1 MKRDDSLWKAI
12 LEDVFDDFLIFFFK
26 DDVSLLDLQRGF
38 VFLDKELEQLFPSDT
53 ENNSP
58 KFVDKLVKV
67 FTKTGSEEWIL
78 VHVEVQGY
86 NDSSFAKRMYS
97 YFYRI
102 LDHYNK
108 PVTCIAIF
116 TDSNKN
122 FRPSTFTYSFLGTET
137 NFKYNIYKIIDQ
149 QENELRDNNNPFAL
163 VILSVLTALKSGKIS
178 DENLLSL
185 KIGLVK
191 MLLQRDISPR
201 KIRSIITFLRLYVRF
216 DNAEIITKFDK
227 ELSLLT
233 NKHTTM
239 GIEEFVLQRAK
250 NEGIEKG
257 IEIGISQKNLDFVK
271 TLLNETNFSIQKI
284 ATMVGVPVSF
294 VEEVKASLSASS
306 STH

>member
-26 DDVSLLDLQRGF
+26 DEVSLLDLQRGF
-38 VFLDKELEQLFPSDT
+38 IFLDKELEQLFPSDT

-137 NFKYNIYKIIDQ
+137 NFKYNIYKVIDQ

-294 VEEVKASLSASS
+294 VEEVKASLPA
-306 STH
+306 

>member
-26 DDVSLLDLQRGF
+26 DDVSLLNLQRGF
-38 VFLDKELEQLFPSDT
+38 IFLDKELEQLFPSDI

-67 FTKTGSEEWIL
+67 FTKAGSEEWIL

-137 NFKYNIYKIIDQ
+137 NFKYNIYKVIDQ

-250 NEGIEKG
+250 NEGIE
-257 IEIGISQKNLDFVK
+257 IGISQKNLDFVK